1 MSHRNLPG
9 LSDPALSRDT
19 HDEIVHDVALLLLVQ
34 VQLGLLLN
42 RILNSNQEAD
52 DPEVFF
58 FLYGLKCRNNTVLP
72 NVYKSIFKA
81 IQMKVNITISK
92 IRIYLMN
99 FEKILIR

>member
-42 RILNSNQEAD
+42 RILNSDQEAD
-52 DPEVFF
+52 DPD
-58 FLYGLKCRNNTVLP
+58 
-72 NVYKSIFKA
+72 
-81 IQMKVNITISK
+81 
-92 IRIYLMN
+92 
-99 FEKILIR
+99 

>member
-42 RILNSNQEAD
+42 RILNSDQEAD
-52 DPEVFF
+52 DPD
-58 FLYGLKCRNNTVLP
+58 L
-72 NVYKSIFKA
+72 IFYYYD
-81 IQMKVNITISK
+81 MD
-92 IRIYLMN
+92 
-99 FEKILIR
+99 